1 MNFTRSKANRAW
13 QGFAIFL
20 FLGTLLILSA
30 CGGPAPKVQTPGD
43 KLLAKVAQT
52 LTSAKTLHGI
62 FNWSVAE
69 PSSNQLVKSEVWSE
83 TPFKNR
89 VVILQSTQANF
100 TTGTI
105 AVTDGKQEWLY
116 KPIQKT
122 VYTGSLPTQPSTPTG
137 QQIKSLAGP
146 GGYIGQGLSPLNQ
159 LLSILTQS
167 NATLGST
174 SANINGHSVT
184 DVHVISNTNASGSQ
198 YSGDVYID
206 NTSQLPVQAVL
217 NGKDSDT
224 GKNAQE
230 IIDIPLL
237 ILNSTLPDTTFS
249 FIPPKGTR
257 VMPTTPSTNTSS
269 LTLDQAQQQAS
280 YHLLSI
286 PSSVKSYTLQGVSL
300 LGSQGH
306 EIYELDYVNGNLNFA
321 IDESKYFSQ
330 SDYPGKS
337 VSVRGTTGT
346 ISTDSSG
353 TTTLYWSENGV
364 GFAIS
369 GSMTSDQAMSI
380 AGLLM

>member
-1 MNFTRSKANRAW
+1 MILSRLKANDAW
-13 QGFAIFL
+13 QGFAIVL
-20 FLGTLLILSA
+20 FLGTLLVLSA
-30 CGGPAPKVQTPGD
+30 CGGPTPKVQTPGD

-52 LTSAKTLHGI
+52 LTAAKTLHGV

-69 PSSNQLVKSEVWSE
+69 PSSNQLIKSEVWSE

-116 KPIQKT
+116 KPVQKV
-122 VYTGSLPTQPSTPTG
+122 VYTGSVPAQSATPTA
-137 QQIKSLAGP
+137 QQVKSLSGP

-159 LLSILTQS
+159 LLSFLTQS

-174 SANINGHSVT
+174 SASINGHSVT
-184 DVHVISNTNASGSQ
+184 DVHIVSITNVSGSQ
-198 YSGDVYID
+198 YSGEVYID
-206 NTSQLPVQAVL
+206 NASKLPVQVVL
-217 NGKDSDT
+217 NGKDSNT

-237 ILNSTLPDTTFS
+237 TLDSTLPDTTFS

-257 VMPTTPSTNTSS
+257 VLPTSPNPGTSS

-286 PSSVKSYTLQGVSL
+286 PISVKSYVLQGVSV
-300 LGSQGH
+300 LGSTGH

-337 VSVRGTTGT
+337 IQVRGTTGT
-346 ISTDSSG
+346 ISTDSTG
-353 TTTLYWSENGV
+353 TTTLYWSENGL

-369 GSMTSDQAMSI
+369 GSMTSDQATSV
-380 AGLLM
+380 ASLLM